1 MPLLQR
7 EGGKEYM
14 CVWGGRIGLVLTY
27 DKLVPRAM
35 TAAHRTITPLPD
47 LKSGGE
53 KDVPVAG

>member
-1 MPLLQR
+1 MD
-7 EGGKEYM
+7 
-14 CVWGGRIGLVLTY
+14 LVLTY